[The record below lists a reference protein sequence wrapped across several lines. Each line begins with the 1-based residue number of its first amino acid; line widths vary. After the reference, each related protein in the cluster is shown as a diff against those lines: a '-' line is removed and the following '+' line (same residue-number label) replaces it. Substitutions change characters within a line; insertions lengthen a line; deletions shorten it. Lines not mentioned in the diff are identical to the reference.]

1 MKYIYSPG
9 KRSLHKTVGMLTKK
23 NEKCQSVLFHSKCTC
38 EKLITVYIFNENCVV
53 AYIIL

>member
-38 EKLITVYIFNENCVV
+38 EKLITVYIFNEN
-53 AYIIL
+53 ALSHI